1 MEKIQNDAKLAQV
14 FNGLQGDYDK
24 LIGDVNKLIET
35 LNALSQAFY
44 GDSNATVTSCYKTIK
59 ENLGT
64 LNDQNASFLGLLN
77 LSYGF
82 CQTVDAQIQT
92 KIALYSTDGM

>member
-1 MEKIQNDAKLAQV
+1 MESIQNEAKLASV

-59 ENLGT
+59 ENLGS
-64 LNDQNASFLGLLN
+64 LSDQSTSFLVLLN

-92 KIALYSTDGM
+92 KLAIYSVDGM